1 MKRDSNTDGLLL
13 REIFYQD
20 VHFSV
25 MYTVINIHP
34 ARKPIKS
41 TKHKIK
47 VRQQKD
53 IKNLLTIYN
62 LKILC

>member
-1 MKRDSNTDGLLL
+1 
-13 REIFYQD
+13 
-20 VHFSV
+20 